1 MSRLELKAQLAELE
15 GNSSAAAAQPQRRAK
30 GARRGETKPAKK
42 TISRAEKRQATNP
55 LDQLRKEARDHTH
68 DNVAALTRRGGKKHR
83 EKTDKLAKK
92 LVAMRSK
99 RKNNAADTSGDDSDG
114 DGGAGVDMWQ
124 VLRQM
129 KARGL

>member
-1 MSRLELKAQLAELE
+1 MDKSVQLLLE
-15 GNSSAAAAQPQRRAK
+15 
-30 GARRGETKPAKK
+30 
-42 TISRAEKRQATNP
+42 
-55 LDQLRKEARDHTH
+55 
-68 DNVAALTRRGGKKHR
+68 ALTRRGGKKHR

-99 RKNNAADTSGDDSDG
+99 RKNAADTSGDDSDG
-114 DGGAGVDMWQ
+114 EAGAGVDMWQ